1 MIVDPFTDGDASVAI
16 HADTCGTSTTHPGRC
31 TLDCWCWCH
40 FPSED
45 SEAYRSLIRQLF
57 A

>member
-1 MIVDPFTDGDASVAI
+1 MIVDPFTDGDASVNI

-40 FPSED
+40 YPATPRTRRRET
-45 SEAYRSLIRQLF
+45 AR
-57 A
+57 